1 MMRKKERPDL
11 DLFDNSAINAR
22 VYTGLEIHGAKTGSR
37 HLKAKDKSS
46 NKSNSK
52 GKNKYSFQPINQ
64 SQI

>member
-22 VYTGLEIHGAKTGSR
+22 VYTGFEINGAKNGNR
-37 HLKAKDKSS
+37 HKNAKDKSS

-52 GKNKYSFQPINQ
+52 GKNKYSFKPINQ
-64 SQI
+64 SQL